1 MCIIVQAKVF
11 DSLIFFYFRKKKLNG
26 NFYMPLNPNVLIL
39 CNDNFKLIKIVMLI
53 LQFFFLFLIT
63 YVDVVF
69 QEVVTQLSEGWSD
82 M

>member
-1 MCIIVQAKVF
+1 
-11 DSLIFFYFRKKKLNG
+11 
-26 NFYMPLNPNVLIL
+26 MPLNPNVLIL